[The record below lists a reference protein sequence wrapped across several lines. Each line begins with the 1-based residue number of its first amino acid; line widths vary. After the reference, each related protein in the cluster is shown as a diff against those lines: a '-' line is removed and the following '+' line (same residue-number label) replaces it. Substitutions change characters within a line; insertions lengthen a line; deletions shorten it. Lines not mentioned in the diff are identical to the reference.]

1 MPQFLSDILR
11 QMNAIQARLDAGQR
25 MTIAVVLLAT
35 VVGIGAIIW
44 YSSQPSMRGL
54 ASGEGA
60 HLSEVT
66 KALQESG
73 VPYEIVGREVR
84 VDSADYS
91 RAQMALSNKGVS
103 SSDSDE
109 SGILDSM
116 TSSAED
122 RAAARLRRLQKDA
135 ARALMGMQGVREALV
150 GASKPRRSVFRAND
164 RASEPRA
171 TALLRLAP
179 GVSFQRVA
187 RSAVETVAS
196 IIGLPPENVTVTD
209 MVTKA
214 TFRLNPDTPNTD
226 GSSFRRQE
234 RELEAVYEE
243 KALRLLG
250 PLRDKVRVSVVV
262 FLDPEY
268 TSVNRS
274 YIPPDPVVT
283 KESKTK
289 EDKKGAS
296 RTVGGDPSVT
306 AAVAGNS
313 PTVRGGSGE
322 SLKKST
328 SEKEYDSKLGTVIE
342 GLMAPK
348 IKKITLGLTIDQS
361 VESQKNEIKAV
372 VMNAIGW
379 EEPRDGPKKDVEP
392 FIYKFPPQDALA
404 VMAPDAP
411 ATTVVV
417 GPEEPSSWMKYLP
430 LIGQLLGLGLVL
442 LFLKSLLKRSSVPPL
457 MESRRMADPSQDI
470 KNLDD
475 TELSE
480 EEATKRMRRE
490 IERHITE
497 DPTMISRM
505 LERWLAEQQV

>member
-66 KALQESG
+66 KALQEAG

-91 RAQMALSNKGVS
+91 RAQVALNSKGVS
-103 SSDSDE
+103 SSKSDE

-116 TSSAED
+116 TASADD
-122 RAAARLRRLQKDA
+122 RAAARLRRLQVDA

-150 GASKPRRSVFRAND
+150 GASKPKRSPFREND

-171 TALLRLAP
+171 VALIRLAP

-187 RSAVETVAS
+187 LSAVETVAS

-209 MVTKA
+209 MVTKS
-214 TFRLNPDTPNTD
+214 TFRVNPDTPNTD

-250 PLRDKVRVSVVV
+250 PLRDKVRVAVVV

-268 TSVNRS
+268 TSARKS
-274 YIPPDPVVT
+274 YIPPEPVVT

-289 EDKKGAS
+289 EDKNGAV
-296 RTVGGDPSVT
+296 RTIGGDPSVT
-306 AAVAGNS
+306 SAVAGNP
-313 PTVRGGSGE
+313 PTGRGGSGE
-322 SLKKST
+322 TVKRTT
-328 SEKEYDSKLGTVIE
+328 SEREYDSRLGTVIE

-348 IKKITLGLTIDQS
+348 IKKITLALTIDQS
-361 VESQKNEIKAV
+361 LETQKDDIKAV

-379 EEPRDGPKKDVEP
+379 EEDRDGLKKDVEP
-392 FIYKFPPQDALA
+392 FIYKFPPEEALA
-404 VMAPDAP
+404 MAMPNAP
-411 ATTVVV
+411 ATVVV
-417 GPEEPSSWMKYLP
+417 GPEEPSSWMQYLP
-430 LIGQLLGLGLVL
+430 LLGQLLGLGLVL
-442 LFLKSLLKRSSVPPL
+442 LFLRSLLKRSNVPHVHVAGTV
-457 MESRRMADPSQDI
+457 SDPSQDI

-475 TELSE
+475 TELSAD
-480 EEATKRMRRE
+480 EAAKRMRRE
-490 IERHITE
+490 IERHINE
-497 DPTMISRM
+497 DPAMISRM
-505 LERWLAEQQV
+505 LERWLAEKQA